1 MEFRGK
7 AGHISLPRKENFSSF
22 PPPCLHY
29 FKTESQTLSCNIKVL
44 LEMFNSELGQIC
56 QWEVILNLPLDLIIL
71 LILFDMLILK
81 NINLYGILCLIRFPN
96 PLR

>member
-1 MEFRGK
+1 
-7 AGHISLPRKENFSSF
+7 
-22 PPPCLHY
+22 
-29 FKTESQTLSCNIKVL
+29 
-44 LEMFNSELGQIC
+44 MFNSELGQIC